1 MGINWIYILKC
12 ENDIYYV
19 GNTERL
25 YRRFWEHN
33 EFRGGTNT
41 FIYRPIE
48 IVSIYKVETICKFI
62 NYNNMVLSD
71 CCDYNSYKLKIF
83 NEKSQHDCDND
94 KLYAENNIAEC
105 MMIHNKD
112 NWKNIRGGKY
122 VRFDCEYKFP
132 INEYIKQLP
141 LCKCGLPCD
150 IKKEQDKN
158 NIFFRCAKKNMWS
171 DLKQKFDI
179 ESEPCNFYKEYI
191 TDSEDKM
198 KENENFNERK
208 NVYKKLIRK
217 SNWLHY
223 VSCEEDDEVGHC
235 VSCEKY
241 VWCDS
246 QGNFK
251 KNGVLFGDNTD
262 EIDNRRLL
270 CINCFIDKNEE
281 LKKMFDPFKRGICLI
296 PNK

>member
-25 YRRFWEHN
+25 YRRFWEHKD
-33 EFRGGTNT
+33 FRGGTNT
-41 FIYRPIE
+41 SINRPIE

-83 NEKSQHDCDND
+83 NEESQHDCDND
-94 KLYAENNIAEC
+94 KLNAENNIAEC

-132 INEYIKQLP
+132 INKYIKQLP

-150 IKKEQDKN
+150 IKKKQDKN
-158 NIFFRCAKKNMWS
+158 NLFFRCAKKNMWS
-171 DLKQKFDI
+171 KFKEIVDI
-179 ESEPCNFYKEYI
+179 QSEPCDFYKEYI
-191 TDSEDKM
+191 TDSEHKI
-198 KENENFNERK
+198 KENKNFNERK
-208 NVYKKLIRK
+208 KLYKKLITK
-217 SNWLHY
+217 SNWLQY
-223 VSCEEDDEVGHC
+223 VSCEEEGEVGQC

-246 QGNFK
+246 QGNFRN
-251 KNGVLFGDNTD
+251 NGVLFGDNTD
-262 EIDNRRLL
+262 ENDNRRLL
-270 CINCFIDKNEE
+270 CINCFIHKNEE
-281 LKKMFDPFKRGICLI
+281 LKKKFDPFTPLNI
-296 PNK
+296 

>member
-1 MGINWIYILKC
+1 
-12 ENDIYYV
+12 
-19 GNTERL
+19 
-25 YRRFWEHN
+25 
-33 EFRGGTNT
+33 
-41 FIYRPIE
+41 
-48 IVSIYKVETICKFI
+48 
-62 NYNNMVLSD
+62 MVLSD

-262 EIDNRRLL
+262 EIDNKRLL